1 MQTLAKLNTKI
12 LNVNVRP
19 EMQLLLCCAST
30 KIDAAKTEQIKSLV
44 QRTDLDWQEITSSAW
59 KHGLIPL
66 LYTNINAIASDTVPQ
81 DVLEQLRKLFYTNAQ
96 RSLQLT
102 GELVQLLRLLQENGI
117 LAVPYKG
124 PVLANLLYG
133 NIALRQFC
141 DLDILVQPQ
150 DILKFKDLLISQG
163 YRPQIEL
170 TKTEE
175 AAYLKDK
182 SKHTYNFIH
191 DSKRI
196 MLEVHW
202 RITPRYTSSIEVKYI
217 WKHLL
222 SSSFGGMEIY
232 SFSPENWLLL
242 LSTHASRHRWEKL
255 SWLADIAELIGRNPE
270 INWQMLIQQ
279 ASEFDC
285 RRMVFIGLFLTYN
298 IIGITLPNE
307 VLQAIEADPEVVSLS
322 SSICQQLL
330 TINTDSHR
338 FMQNT
343 FYQIRVREGLQ
354 NKLLYFELFMRWL
367 MRDKN
372 VLLDE

>member
-1 MQTLAKLNTKI
+1 MKTFSKSYANNQIIHAE
-12 LNVNVRP
+12 P
-19 EMQLLLCCAST
+19 EVKLLLACART
-30 KIDAAKTEQIKSLV
+30 NITDENAEYIKSLIAKGIN
-44 QRTDLDWQEITSSAW
+44 WQYLTKTAYEHA
-59 KHGLIPL
+59 LIPL
-66 LYTNINAIASDTVPQ
+66 LYTNLNAIALFAVPK
-81 DVLEQLRKLFYTNAQ
+81 DHLNQLRKLFYTNAQ
-96 RSLQLT
+96 RSLHLT
-102 GELVQLLRLLQENGI
+102 GELVKLLLLLKKNDI

-133 NIALRQFC
+133 NVALRQFC

-150 DILKFKDLLISQG
+150 DVLKFKQLLISQG
-163 YRPQIEL
+163 YKPQIEL

-182 SKHTYNFIH
+182 SKHTYNFIN
-191 DSKRI
+191 DSKGI
-196 MLEVHW
+196 MVEVHW
-202 RITPRYTSSIEVKYI
+202 RITPRYTSAIEVKYI
-217 WKHLL
+217 WENLQ

-232 SFSPENWLLL
+232 SLSAENWLLL

-255 SWLADIAELIGRNPE
+255 SWLADIAELIRRNPE

-279 ASEFDC
+279 ASDFDC
-285 RRMVFIGLFLTYN
+285 RRMLFIGLFLTYK
-298 IIGITLPNE
+298 IIGINLPNE
-307 VLQAIEADPEVVSLS
+307 VLQAIESDSEVVSLAS
-322 SSICQQLL
+322 DLCQQLL
-330 TINTDSHR
+330 SGKDYHHK

-354 NKLLYFELFMRWL
+354 NKLLYFELFLRWL

>member
-150 DILKFKDLLISQG
+150 DVLKFKDLLISQG
-163 YRPQIEL
+163 YRPKIEL

-202 RITPRYTSSIEVKYI
+202 RITLRYTSSIEVKYI

-222 SSSFGGMEIY
+222 SSSFGDMEIY

-330 TINTDSHR
+330 TRNTDSHR

-354 NKLLYFELFMRWL
+354 NKLLYFELFLRWL